1 MIRTDSFP
9 VVPRAFAVSLVL
21 LAGVLAACTGPI
33 AVSTRTHAEAR
44 LADYAA
50 FRLSVAPGEGADV
63 ARDGIP
69 LALLER
75 EAAALIEE
83 RGYRVGGDAAGGVA
97 LRLTAAPERVVRRT
111 WSADPGYN
119 GYVER
124 EREEG
129 VLTLA
134 AVDEGRKVEVWRGE
148 SRVRLPEP
156 GLVVGPSRET
166 VWMDALAELIAR
178 MPARARD

>member
-1 MIRTDSFP
+1 MIRTLSS
-9 VVPRAFAVSLVL
+9 RAVAHVALGFVL
-21 LAGVLAACTGPI
+21 LASLLAACTGPI
-33 AVSTRTHAEAR
+33 AVNTRTSEDAR

-50 FRLSVAPGEGADV
+50 FRLTVEPGEGAD
-63 ARDGIP
+63 ADRDGIP
-69 LALLER
+69 LGLLER
-75 EAAALIEE
+75 EAAALIQE
-83 RGYRVGGDAAGGVA
+83 RGYRAGDDPTVGVT

-134 AVDEGRKVEVWRGE
+134 AIDDLRRVEVWRGE

-156 GLVVGPSRET
+156 GRVVGPSREA

-178 MPARARD
+178 MPARESD